1 MSGDNNAVSCP
12 LCDWTY
18 TPTPFDPRLGEGTL
32 ANVFGQGVLLSIAMN
47 NRAAEVEVALR
58 KHLST
63 HALEEWIR
71 KVVELRT
78 WRENELTYV
87 CKQARLMRGNGD
99 AAREYADDL
108 LAWATNR
115 LNAKGGA

>member
-1 MSGDNNAVSCP
+1 
-12 LCDWTY
+12 
-18 TPTPFDPRLGEGTL
+18 
-32 ANVFGQGVLLSIAMN
+32 VFGPGVLLNIAQN
-47 NRAAEVEVALR
+47 NRAAEVEAALR

-78 WRENELTYV
+78 WRENELAYV
-87 CKQARLMRGNGD
+87 CERANEIRRNRE
-99 AAREYADDL
+99 AARPIADDL

-115 LNAKGGA
+115 LQHAVGGA